1 MATTNYSEYGL
12 VNTTKMFAHAIN
24 GGFAVPAF
32 NIYNM
37 ETLCAIVTAARHTH
51 SPLIIAVSE
60 SALKYM
66 GENMLMG
73 MIKGLKINPSEQIV
87 LHLDHG
93 SSVEACI
100 NAIKI
105 GFSSVMIDA
114 SKLPFKKNADAT
126 KRVIEFAKK
135 YNVSVESEIGILYG
149 TEDENTKSDIH
160 EFTIPEMAEKFVN
173 ETHTDSLAIAIGTS
187 HGVYKPTTD
196 TNKLRF
202 DILSNIQSRMENT
215 PLVLHGA
222 SIVPQRIVE
231 TINKFGGK
239 ITASQGID
247 PHQLYITA
255 TKTHIC
261 KINMDT
267 DLRLAFTSAVRQ
279 SLYKTPENINPREYL
294 SMARDNVCNNC
305 LYAIREIM
313 NSENKI

>member
-1 MATTNYSEYGL
+1 MTVKYSDYGL
-12 VNTTKMFAHAIN
+12 VNTGKMFSRAID

-32 NIYNM
+32 NVYNM
-37 ETLCAIVTAARHTH
+37 ETLTAIITAARYAH
-51 SPLIIAVSE
+51 SPLIIAISE

-66 GENMLMG
+66 GADMLMG
-73 MIKGLKINPSEQIV
+73 MICGLKIKPSEQIA

-93 SSVEACI
+93 TSVDACI
-100 NAIKI
+100 NAIKL
-105 GFSSVMIDA
+105 GFSSVMIDN
-114 SKLPFKKNADAT
+114 SKLPFAENVEAT

-149 TEDENTKSDIH
+149 IEDENTKSSIH
-160 EFTIPEMAEKFVN
+160 EFTTPDMAAQFVH
-173 ETHTDSLAIAIGTS
+173 ETATDSLAVAIGTS
-187 HGVYKPTTD
+187 HGVYKPSTK

-202 DILSNIQSRMENT
+202 DILSNIQSRIKNT

-222 SIVPQRIVE
+222 SVVPQRIVE
-231 TINKFGGK
+231 NINKFGGK
-239 ITASQGID
+239 ITASRGID
-247 PHQLYITA
+247 QHEINVAA

-279 SLYKTPENINPREYL
+279 SLANAPENINPREYL

>member
-1 MATTNYSEYGL
+1 MTNYYSDFGL
-12 VNTTKMFAHAIN
+12 VNTAKTFSNAID

-37 ETLCAIVTAARHTH
+37 ESLCGIVTAARHAH
-51 SPLIIAVSE
+51 SPLIIAISE

-66 GENMLMG
+66 GENMLMS
-73 MIKGLKINPSEQIV
+73 MIRGLKINPSEQIS

-114 SKLPFKKNADAT
+114 SKQPFKKNTDDT
-126 KRVIEFAKK
+126 KRVIELAKK
-135 YNVSVESEIGILYG
+135 HDVSVESEIGILYG

-160 EFTIPEMAEKFVN
+160 EFTDPDMAAQFVR
-173 ETHTDSLAIAIGTS
+173 ETGTDSLAIAIGTS
-187 HGVYKPTTD
+187 HGVYKPRTK

-202 DILSNIQSRMENT
+202 DILSEIQSQIKHT

-247 PHQLYITA
+247 PQQLHTAA

-279 SLYKTPENINPREYL
+279 SLHTTPENINPREYL
-294 SMARDNVCNNC
+294 GMARDNLCNNC
-305 LYAIREIM
+305 LFAIREIM